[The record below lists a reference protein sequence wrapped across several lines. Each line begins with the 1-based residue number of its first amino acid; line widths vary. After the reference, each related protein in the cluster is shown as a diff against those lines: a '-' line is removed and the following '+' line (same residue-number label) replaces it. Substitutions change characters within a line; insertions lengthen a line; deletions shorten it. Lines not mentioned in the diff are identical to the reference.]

1 VCSHCARACLQFSFC
16 SVWAQTVGPASLLCL
31 GFKLVVVLVMAAV
44 AGAAG
49 PPPPPP
55 PPPGPPG
62 KPPPGTDPPPPDV
75 PEPDKEEEEEGES
88 DEEGVDG
95 RRECLKRLGGCG
107 RKSYI
112 RKGACL
118 WRGCLLAATN
128 VYDIV
133 YIICRVNVVSLLLRR
148 PGLSVQ
154 CVSVCVAWCLCV
166 VCQCM

>member
-1 VCSHCARACLQFSFC
+1 
-16 SVWAQTVGPASLLCL
+16 
-31 GFKLVVVLVMAAV
+31 MAAV

-75 PEPDKEEEEEGES
+75 PEPDKEEEEGES

-154 CVSVCVAWCLCV
+154 CVSL
-166 VCQCM
+166 

>member
-1 VCSHCARACLQFSFC
+1 
-16 SVWAQTVGPASLLCL
+16 
-31 GFKLVVVLVMAAV
+31 MAAV

-75 PEPDKEEEEEGES
+75 PEPDKEEEEEEEGES

-107 RKSYI
+107 RRSYI

-118 WRGCLLAATN
+118 WRGCLLVATS
-128 VYDIV
+128 VYDTV

-154 CVSVCVAWCLCV
+154 CI
-166 VCQCM
+166 CQCFCCWDVASLLL

>member
-16 SVWAQTVGPASLLCL
+16 SVWAQTVGPANLLCL
-31 GFKLVVVLVMAAV
+31 GLKLVVVLVMAAV

-49 PPPPPP
+49 APPPPP

-75 PEPDKEEEEEGES
+75 PEPDEEEEEGEG

-107 RKSYI
+107 RWSYI

-118 WRGCLLAATN
+118 WRGCLLVATN

-154 CVSVCVAWCLCV
+154 CVSL
-166 VCQCM
+166 